1 MCMYTFIFL
10 VCTHALAM
18 KHQHQATLVA
28 THTHQYT
35 TRAIDKPMAEA
46 LYRNVTE

>member
-1 MCMYTFIFL
+1 MCI
-10 VCTHALAM
+10 CTHALAM
-18 KHQHQATLVA
+18 KHQHDATLDA

-35 TRAIDKPMAEA
+35 TTRAIDSPMAEA